1 MLSIGITETAVK
13 EMHSYTTPAISVIPI
28 ESMDKDYFA
37 WLLAE
42 TGHVEKTED

>member
-1 MLSIGITETAVK
+1 
-13 EMHSYTTPAISVIPI
+13 VIPI

-42 TGHVEKTED
+42 TWHFEKTED